1 MFLFSVF
8 KSICISSFGY
18 HVHAV
23 LIVYCLKLLLV
34 QRHDRRSH
42 MGLIVAVTLCL
53 LYHLDI

>member
-1 MFLFSVF
+1 
-8 KSICISSFGY
+8 
-18 HVHAV
+18 
-23 LIVYCLKLLLV
+23 LV